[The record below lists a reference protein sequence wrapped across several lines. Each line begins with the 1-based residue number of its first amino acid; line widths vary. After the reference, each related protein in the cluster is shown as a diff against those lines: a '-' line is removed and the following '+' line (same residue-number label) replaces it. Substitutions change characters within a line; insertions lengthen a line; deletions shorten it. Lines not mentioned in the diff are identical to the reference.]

1 MEFWDS
7 KMRIDDSDLHGKMSS
22 DDDDILK
29 HVQNLDIGDN
39 YMDDD
44 DAEDSYDSDERG
56 LASTP
61 NGTNSREGY
70 NRSGVLNDDYPDDLS
85 DISDLFEG
93 DAHLLNL
100 DIGMSIGGASQ
111 SREVQ
116 MLSLDEVPYSRDLK
130 WINTPE
136 DDRPKPRIVK
146 TGNRFLKQV
155 QGITS
160 QNQGEL
166 HDLDRHYR
174 GLDQKKRDYETN
186 GPLGSR
192 DRRRGRTNGGLTE
205 SQFIPESEPLL
216 DGLAPRG
223 PGKLVIFDDD
233 PKPSQRRKRLFRPR
247 QARGDGRGDPI
258 RGERD
263 AERGGRDAERGSTDR
278 DRGTRNG
285 ERASRDGG
293 GRERGEW
300 EQRKDQGTRSDSKE
314 SRDRGQDTQRG
325 DTDSRSNLSNGKHQT
340 RSQKYQASKSRSPR
354 QENVA
359 VHQARTIA
367 ARPLPTPTP
376 TPTPSAAVA
385 VQPLKII
392 LNQRSVPF
400 VPSQPMKYLQ
410 NQQQHLIS
418 ETNAIKLRADAP
430 VWTPPTSV
438 YT

>member
-1 MEFWDS
+1 MEFWDA
-7 KMRIDDSDLHGKMSS
+7 KMRTDDSDFHGKMSS

-44 DAEDSYDSDERG
+44 DAEDSYESDERG
-56 LASTP
+56 LVSTP
-61 NGTNSREGY
+61 NGRNSKDGY
-70 NRSGVLNDDYPDDLS
+70 NRNGVLNDDYPDDLS

-100 DIGMSIGGASQ
+100 DIGTSNGGASQ

-174 GLDQKKRDYETN
+174 GLDQKKRDYEMN

-205 SQFIPESEPLL
+205 SQFIPESEPLV
-216 DGLAPRG
+216 DGLAARG

-247 QARGDGRGDPI
+247 HARGDGRGDPI
-258 RGERD
+258 KGE
-263 AERGGRDAERGSTDR
+263 RDAERGSTDR
-278 DRGTRNG
+278 ERGTRNG
-285 ERASRDGG
+285 ERGSRDGG
-293 GRERGEW
+293 GTERGEW
-300 EQRKDQGTRSDSKE
+300 EQRKDQQGARSDSKE
-314 SRDRGQDTQRG
+314 SRDRVQDSQRG
-325 DTDSRSNLSNGKHQT
+325 DADSRSNLSNGKHQT
-340 RSQKYQASKSRSPR
+340 RSQKYQAIKSHSPR
-354 QENVA
+354 QEHVA
-359 VHQARTIA
+359 VHQARSIA
-367 ARPLPTPTP
+367 SRPLPTS
-376 TPTPSAAVA
+376 TPTPSPAVTI
-385 VQPLKII
+385 QPLKII

-400 VPSQPMKYLQ
+400 VPAQPMKYLQ
-410 NQQQHLIS
+410 NQQQHLVS